1 MAAISNSRRAAAGIA
16 FVVAGAL
23 ILLWQ
28 VLALAAVG
36 ALGYWPTVLAYLA
49 IAVGLVILAIGSVA
63 NLVARIALIVG
74 AVGWFLLA
82 LQPLVPAISGG
93 VHTFAA
99 LAAAVG
105 GVVGAIVLYTGKE
118 ITNRSA
124 IAFIVTTIVAAIIL
138 LAGVAGVAL
147 GTLGS
152 ILWIVFG
159 LGLVITG
166 VLFYR
171 VQGSRRR

>member
-23 ILLWQ
+23 ILLHHLLN
-28 VLALAAVG
+28 LANVTATAGWL
-36 ALGYWPTVLAYLA
+36 LFLAYLA
-49 IAVGLVILAIGSVA
+49 IAIGFILLAIGSVA
-63 NLVARIALIVG
+63 NVVARIALIVG
-74 AVGWFLLA
+74 AVGWALLA
-82 LQPLVPAISGG
+82 LGYLVALPAG
-93 VHTFAA
+93 VGTIAA
-99 LAAAVG
+99 LAAAAG

-124 IAFIVTTIVAAIIL
+124 VAFIVTTIVAAVIL
-138 LAGVAGVAL
+138 LAGIAGIAL
-147 GTLGS
+147 GVFGTL
-152 ILWIVFG
+152 LWIVFG
-159 LGLVITG
+159 IGLVITG

>member
-23 ILLWQ
+23 ILLHHLLG
-28 VLALAAVG
+28 LANITATGGWL
-36 ALGYWPTVLAYLA
+36 LFLAYLA
-49 IAVGLVILAIGSVA
+49 IAVGFVLLAVGSVA
-63 NLVARIALIVG
+63 NVVARIALIVG
-74 AVGWFLLA
+74 AVGWALLA
-82 LQPLVPAISGG
+82 LGFLVGLPAG
-93 VHTFAA
+93 VGTIAA
-99 LAAAVG
+99 IAAAAG

-124 IAFIVTTIVAAIIL
+124 VAFIVTTIVAAVIL
-138 LAGVAGVAL
+138 LAGIAAMPLGAF
-147 GTLGS
+147 GTL
-152 ILWIVFG
+152 LWIVFG
-159 LGLVITG
+159 VGLVLTG

>member
-23 ILLWQ
+23 ILLHYL
-28 VLALAAVG
+28 LALANVTATG
-36 ALGYWPTVLAYLA
+36 GWLLFLAYLA
-49 IAVGLVILAIGSVA
+49 IAVGFILLAVGSVA
-63 NLVARIALIVG
+63 NVVARIALIVG
-74 AVGWFLLA
+74 GVGWALLA
-82 LQPLVPAISGG
+82 LGFLVGLPAG
-93 VHTFAA
+93 VGTIAA
-99 LAAAVG
+99 IAAAAG

-124 IAFIVTTIVAAIIL
+124 VAFIVTTIVAAVIM
-138 LAGVAGVAL
+138 LAGIAGLALGVL
-147 GTLGS
+147 GTL
-152 ILWIVFG
+152 LWIVFG
-159 LGLVITG
+159 VGLVLTG

>member
-23 ILLWQ
+23 ILLHHLLG
-28 VLALAAVG
+28 LANITATGGWL
-36 ALGYWPTVLAYLA
+36 LFLAYLA
-49 IAVGLVILAIGSVA
+49 IAVGFVLLAVGSVA
-63 NLVARIALIVG
+63 NVVARIALIVG
-74 AVGWFLLA
+74 AVGWALLA
-82 LQPLVPAISGG
+82 LDFLVGLPAG
-93 VHTFAA
+93 VGTIAA
-99 LAAAVG
+99 IAAAAG

-124 IAFIVTTIVAAIIL
+124 VAFIVTTIVAAVIL
-138 LAGVAGVAL
+138 LAGIAAMPLGAF
-147 GTLGS
+147 GTL
-152 ILWIVFG
+152 LWIVFG
-159 LGLVITG
+159 VGLVLTG